1 MLTRIWTTGFDTA
14 RRDELQRFA
23 DEISAPMF
31 RQLPGCL
38 GYLYAVTGSTWIT
51 QSFWASE
58 ADIEAAEASA
68 LYRDV
73 VGRITEAAFLGNEQ
87 TAEVFE
93 VTTYA
98 APPG

>member
-1 MLTRIWTTGFDTA
+1 MLTRIWTTEFDAA

-31 RQLPGCL
+31 RRLPGCI
-38 GYLYAVTGSTWIT
+38 GYLYAVTDSTWIT
-51 QSFWASE
+51 QSFWASQ

-68 LYRDV
+68 QYRDV
-73 VGRITEAAFLGNEQ
+73 VGRIMEAGFLGDDQ
-87 TAEVFE
+87 TVAVFE

-98 APPG
+98 APAQ